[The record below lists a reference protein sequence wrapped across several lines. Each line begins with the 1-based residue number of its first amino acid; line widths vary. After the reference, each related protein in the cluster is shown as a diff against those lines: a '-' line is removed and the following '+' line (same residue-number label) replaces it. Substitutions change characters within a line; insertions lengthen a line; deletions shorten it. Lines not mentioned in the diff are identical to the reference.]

1 MCMTAVIRQMTD
13 AQDCQSRSGLPV
25 YHRPMAHPQIPSD
38 ITRVTEA
45 ELRADLTTFLDCV
58 AYAEDELVVMGD
70 GQPIAAVI
78 SMEGWRAL
86 RRVAEGVVEQLGEE
100 RLRVLLGE

>member
-1 MCMTAVIRQMTD
+1 MRRT
-13 AQDCQSRSGLPV
+13 CQSRTGRPV
-25 YHRPMAHPQIPSD
+25 YHLPMAHPQIPND

-45 ELRADLTTFLDCV
+45 ELRAGLATFLDCV
-58 AYAEDELVVMGD
+58 AYAEDELVVMRD

-86 RRVAEGVVEQLGEE
+86 RRAAEGVVEQLGEA
-100 RLRVLLGE
+100 RLRALVGQ